1 MCHKLPQIDETN
13 QQGLS
18 ISRILKLAVSGNIGS
33 SWDTETPGLRLGGAM
48 LEDIDIKFQLE
59 ILEKLLKIRRHI
71 DQLLTLELTETSL
84 SMREWELLMYVGQL
98 QKTNISKLASL
109 SRTQKTLVSKNIWQL
124 IKLGLVQSQVNQ
136 KDRRQLSFSM
146 TIEGQKQIRTIE
158 RQVSRNLKNPQLA
171 AELMGLSKQV
181 MELSRKLNRISLKN

>member
-1 MCHKLPQIDETN
+1 
-13 QQGLS
+13 
-18 ISRILKLAVSGNIGS
+18 
-33 SWDTETPGLRLGGAM
+33 M
-48 LEDIDIKFQLE
+48 LEDKDIKFQLE

-181 MELSRKLNRISLKN
+181 MELSRKLN

>member
-1 MCHKLPQIDETN
+1 
-13 QQGLS
+13 
-18 ISRILKLAVSGNIGS
+18 
-33 SWDTETPGLRLGGAM
+33 M
-48 LEDIDIKFQLE
+48 LENIDIKFQLE

-181 MELSRKLNRISLKN
+181 MELSRNLNRISLKN

>member
-1 MCHKLPQIDETN
+1 
-13 QQGLS
+13 
-18 ISRILKLAVSGNIGS
+18 
-33 SWDTETPGLRLGGAM
+33 M
-48 LEDIDIKFQLE
+48 LEDIDIKFQVE

-109 SRTQKTLVSKNIWQL
+109 SRTPKTLVSKNIWQL

-136 KDRRQLSFSM
+136 KDRRQLGFSM

-181 MELSRKLNRISLKN
+181 MELSRRLNRNSLKN

>member
-1 MCHKLPQIDETN
+1 
-13 QQGLS
+13 
-18 ISRILKLAVSGNIGS
+18 
-33 SWDTETPGLRLGGAM
+33 M
-48 LEDIDIKFQLE
+48 LEDKDIKFQLE
-59 ILEKLLKIRRHI
+59 IFEKLLQIRRHI
-71 DQLLTLELTETSL
+71 DQLLTLELTETNL
-84 SMREWELLMYVGQL
+84 SMREWELLMYVNQL
-98 QKTNISKLASL
+98 QKTNISKLARL
-109 SRTQKTLVSKNIWQL
+109 SRIQKTLVSKNIWQL

>member
-1 MCHKLPQIDETN
+1 
-13 QQGLS
+13 
-18 ISRILKLAVSGNIGS
+18 
-33 SWDTETPGLRLGGAM
+33 M
-48 LEDIDIKFQLE
+48 LENIDIKFQLE

-171 AELMGLSKQV
+171 AELMGLSKK
-181 MELSRKLNRISLKN
+181 SWN

>member
-1 MCHKLPQIDETN
+1 
-13 QQGLS
+13 
-18 ISRILKLAVSGNIGS
+18 
-33 SWDTETPGLRLGGAM
+33 M
-48 LEDIDIKFQLE
+48 LENIDIKFQLE

-158 RQVSRNLKNPQLA
+158 RQVSRNLRNPQLA

>member
-1 MCHKLPQIDETN
+1 
-13 QQGLS
+13 
-18 ISRILKLAVSGNIGS
+18 
-33 SWDTETPGLRLGGAM
+33 M
-48 LEDIDIKFQLE
+48 LEDKDIKFQLE
-59 ILEKLLKIRRHI
+59 IFEKLLQIRRHI

>member
-1 MCHKLPQIDETN
+1 
-13 QQGLS
+13 
-18 ISRILKLAVSGNIGS
+18 
-33 SWDTETPGLRLGGAM
+33 M
-48 LEDIDIKFQLE
+48 LEDIDIKFQVE

>member
-1 MCHKLPQIDETN
+1 
-13 QQGLS
+13 
-18 ISRILKLAVSGNIGS
+18 
-33 SWDTETPGLRLGGAM
+33 M
-48 LEDIDIKFQLE
+48 LENIDIKFQLE

-181 MELSRKLNRISLKN
+181 MELSRKLNRISLKIK

>member
-1 MCHKLPQIDETN
+1 
-13 QQGLS
+13 
-18 ISRILKLAVSGNIGS
+18 
-33 SWDTETPGLRLGGAM
+33 M
-48 LEDIDIKFQLE
+48 LENIDIKFQLE

-136 KDRRQLSFSM
+136 KDRRQLNISM
-146 TIEGQKQIRTIE
+146 TVEGQKQTRTIE
-158 RQVSRNLKNPQLA
+158 RQVYRNLKNPQLA
-171 AELMGLSKQV
+171 EELMGLSKK
-181 MELSRKLNRISLKN
+181 SWN

>member
-1 MCHKLPQIDETN
+1 
-13 QQGLS
+13 
-18 ISRILKLAVSGNIGS
+18 
-33 SWDTETPGLRLGGAM
+33 M
-48 LEDIDIKFQLE
+48 LENIDIKFQLE

-136 KDRRQLSFSM
+136 KDRRQLNISM
-146 TIEGQKQIRTIE
+146 TVEGQKQTRTIE

>member
-1 MCHKLPQIDETN
+1 
-13 QQGLS
+13 
-18 ISRILKLAVSGNIGS
+18 
-33 SWDTETPGLRLGGAM
+33 M
-48 LEDIDIKFQLE
+48 LENIDIKFQLE

-136 KDRRQLSFSM
+136 KDRRQLSFS
-146 TIEGQKQIRTIE
+146 
-158 RQVSRNLKNPQLA
+158 
-171 AELMGLSKQV
+171 
-181 MELSRKLNRISLKN
+181 

>member
-1 MCHKLPQIDETN
+1 
-13 QQGLS
+13 
-18 ISRILKLAVSGNIGS
+18 
-33 SWDTETPGLRLGGAM
+33 
-48 LEDIDIKFQLE
+48 
-59 ILEKLLKIRRHI
+59 
-71 DQLLTLELTETSL
+71 
-84 SMREWELLMYVGQL
+84 MYVGQL

-158 RQVSRNLKNPQLA
+158 RQVSRNLKNPQLR
-171 AELMGLSKQV
+171 SWD
-181 MELSRKLNRISLKN
+181 

>member
-1 MCHKLPQIDETN
+1 
-13 QQGLS
+13 
-18 ISRILKLAVSGNIGS
+18 
-33 SWDTETPGLRLGGAM
+33 M
-48 LEDIDIKFQLE
+48 LENIDIKFQLE

-136 KDRRQLSFSM
+136 KDRRQLGFSM

-181 MELSRKLNRISLKN
+181 MELSRRLNRNSLKN

>member
-1 MCHKLPQIDETN
+1 
-13 QQGLS
+13 
-18 ISRILKLAVSGNIGS
+18 
-33 SWDTETPGLRLGGAM
+33 M

>member
-1 MCHKLPQIDETN
+1 
-13 QQGLS
+13 
-18 ISRILKLAVSGNIGS
+18 
-33 SWDTETPGLRLGGAM
+33 M
-48 LEDIDIKFQLE
+48 LEDKDIKSQLE
-59 ILEKLLKIRRHI
+59 IFEKLLQIRRHI
-71 DQLLTLELTETSL
+71 DQLLTLELTETNL
-84 SMREWELLMYVGQL
+84 SMREWELLMYVNQL

>member
-1 MCHKLPQIDETN
+1 
-13 QQGLS
+13 
-18 ISRILKLAVSGNIGS
+18 
-33 SWDTETPGLRLGGAM
+33 M
-48 LEDIDIKFQLE
+48 LENIDIKFQLE

-71 DQLLTLELTETSL
+71 DQLLILELTETSL

>member
-1 MCHKLPQIDETN
+1 
-13 QQGLS
+13 
-18 ISRILKLAVSGNIGS
+18 
-33 SWDTETPGLRLGGAM
+33 M
-48 LEDIDIKFQLE
+48 LENIDIKFQLE

-84 SMREWELLMYVGQL
+84 SMREWELLMYVNQL
-98 QKTNISKLASL
+98 QKTNISKLARL
-109 SRTQKTLVSKNIWQL
+109 SRIQKTLVSKNIWQL

>member
-1 MCHKLPQIDETN
+1 
-13 QQGLS
+13 
-18 ISRILKLAVSGNIGS
+18 
-33 SWDTETPGLRLGGAM
+33 M
-48 LEDIDIKFQLE
+48 LEDIDIKFQVE

-109 SRTQKTLVSKNIWQL
+109 SRTPKTLVSKNIWQL

-136 KDRRQLSFSM
+136 KDRRQLNISM
-146 TIEGQKQIRTIE
+146 TVEGQKQTRTIE

-181 MELSRKLNRISLKN
+181 MELSRRLNRNSLKN

>member
-1 MCHKLPQIDETN
+1 
-13 QQGLS
+13 
-18 ISRILKLAVSGNIGS
+18 
-33 SWDTETPGLRLGGAM
+33 M
-48 LEDIDIKFQLE
+48 LEDKDIKSQLE
-59 ILEKLLKIRRHI
+59 IFEKLLQIRRHI
-71 DQLLTLELTETSL
+71 DQLLTLELTETNL
-84 SMREWELLMYVGQL
+84 SMREWELLMYVNQL
-98 QKTNISKLASL
+98 QKTNISKLARL
-109 SRTQKTLVSKNIWQL
+109 SRIQKTLVSKNIWQL

>member
-1 MCHKLPQIDETN
+1 
-13 QQGLS
+13 
-18 ISRILKLAVSGNIGS
+18 
-33 SWDTETPGLRLGGAM
+33 M
-48 LEDIDIKFQLE
+48 LEDKDIKSQLE
-59 ILEKLLKIRRHI
+59 IFEKLLQIRRHI